1 LKLSGEKADDVSGEG
16 RRGESCHVIWIYNY
30 NRATVTTIETLHPVL
45 LRKMVTLG
53 HTEYITLAK
62 KDAGDFDIHRMNR
75 NTLRGRQDVKN
86 IHN

>member
-1 LKLSGEKADDVSGEG
+1 M
-16 RRGESCHVIWIYNY
+16 I
-30 NRATVTTIETLHPVL
+30 
-45 LRKMVTLG
+45 TLG